1 MRRLP
6 SLPSP
11 CVLTLCLLSC
21 VVSVLVVGERKALL
35 LTSVIHA
42 SSAIFCE
49 LCARRRSVC
58 VWGAIFLFIAVA
70 SPPAAPASP
79 RSPPPFSTHSH
90 TFTAVSRPLV
100 DHLLH
105 LSLASYE
112 GDGVCGVG
120 TDGLKGEKRGR
131 KKHQGGIF
139 CSCLGFPP
147 LSFSLMHASSVSAS
161 SRIHP
166 LLVFLHGWKGRGD
179 LPRGSPPPLPL
190 PFLPAHSPGRS
201 VALMCTC
208 VCDPLFGCI

>member
-1 MRRLP
+1 MCA
-6 SLPSP
+6 S
-11 CVLTLCLLSC
+11 
-21 VVSVLVVGERKALL
+21 AL
-35 LTSVIHA
+35 
-42 SSAIFCE
+42 
-49 LCARRRSVC
+49 C
-58 VWGAIFLFIAVA
+58 VWGGGRFFCLL
-70 SPPAAPASP
+70 PLLLLLLLLHP
-79 RSPPPFSTHSH
+79 RDLPPPFSTHSH

-131 KKHQGGIF
+131 KKRQGGIF

-147 LSFSLMHASSVSAS
+147 LSFSLMHASSLSAS

-166 LLVFLHGWKGRGD
+166 LLVFLHGWRGRDD

-190 PFLPAHSPGRS
+190 PSTSHSFPHTHPGA
-201 VALMCTC
+201 ALH
-208 VCDPLFGCI
+208 